1 MNKTKKILF
10 SIYSIITIFC
20 LFYGVPLTIINAG
33 KDDFFIYLS
42 IAIIGIVLLIVM
54 AIYIL
59 IKQRNK

>member
-42 IAIIGIVLLIVM
+42 VAIIGIVLLIVM